1 MKNVRYMTA
10 ISIVSSIDF
19 FSTIEVAY
27 FLGKSLS
34 LSQIYLIYSIFS
46 ILIFLLEVPSGYLAD
61 KLGYKLTLLLGYFFG
76 IIGSVGFIFGSGF
89 TIIVISYFFM
99 ALMTSLISGTE
110 DALIY
115 DSLVECK
122 RETQFEEIY
131 SKIKAYGYSASI
143 AGCLFAGVLAE
154 KNIIWNPICNAI
166 IIVTALLIL
175 TFIKTPNIDRENI
188 NAKHERQ
195 SIFKECKGLWGILL
209 IAGTFMASTLIGSKF
224 SQPLMLSGGIS
235 LAFFG
240 VFTTVCSIINSVSS
254 YFTTKFEKIP
264 FGIIMLVP
272 SIIILTIGVSQNGI
286 LVLLLFVTAACRGI
300 GNIKITVKLNERIS
314 IDSVTI

>member
-1 MKNVRYMTA
+1 M
-10 ISIVSSIDF
+10 
-19 FSTIEVAY
+19 
-27 FLGKSLS
+27 
-34 LSQIYLIYSIFS
+34 
-46 ILIFLLEVPSGYLAD
+46 
-61 KLGYKLTLLLGYFFG
+61 
-76 IIGSVGFIFGSGF
+76 
-89 TIIVISYFFM
+89 
-99 ALMTSLISGTE
+99 
-110 DALIY
+110 
-115 DSLVECK
+115 
-122 RETQFEEIY
+122 
-131 SKIKAYGYSASI
+131 
-143 AGCLFAGVLAE
+143 
-154 KNIIWNPICNAI
+154 
-166 IIVTALLIL
+166 

-300 GNIKITVKLNERIS
+300 GNIKITAKLNERIS
-314 IDSVTI
+314 INSKYRATINSIKSLLFRLIYAIVIFCMGFISDYNIYMALIVGGSGLALLMIGLLYKLRRRYK